1 MKFSPKCRSKKLGMT
16 YIILGSFCS
25 FFIWEG
31 ADVQP
36 KNHALENPC
45 VMWWLICFF
54 FLKVDSQVDL
64 SVSLYAGEFCYVV
77 DHNAGIFLC
86 SRGLKFSLCPN
97 GN

>member
-1 MKFSPKCRSKKLGMT
+1 MPPAVAGYYAVLAVLLFFS
-16 YIILGSFCS
+16 
-25 FFIWEG
+25 E
-31 ADVQP
+31 
-36 KNHALENPC
+36 
-45 VMWWLICFF
+45 
-54 FLKVDSQVDL
+54 VDSQVDL

>member
-1 MKFSPKCRSKKLGMT
+1 MFSPKIMPWKIPVLCG
-16 YIILGSFCS
+16 GSY
-25 FFIWEG
+25 
-31 ADVQP
+31 V
-36 KNHALENPC
+36 
-45 VMWWLICFF
+45 VF